1 MKEKTDQKN
10 IVPRI
15 FIGILILILISL
27 IGYVLVTGVPDE
39 EKSTTYEIPY
49 NRLIREMETY
59 VGIIDTIYKEN
70 QLGLSSVKITD
81 RVYTVEVGYFDPK
94 TCEMTET
101 LRVETDNIPDYIQSV
116 DHLLTDEELRK
127 MYGNGGL
134 AETTTIFGTWM
145 TNLTCTRGS
154 DQFVISLQRDKM
166 VLSGELSPSTLRAIN
181 TWKEKIPELT
191 DSSYKILMWEPMY
204 E

>member
-1 MKEKTDQKN
+1 M
-10 IVPRI
+10 
-15 FIGILILILISL
+15 ILILISL

-101 LRVETDNIPDYIQSV
+101 LHVETDNIPDYIQSV

>member
-1 MKEKTDQKN
+1 MKEKTDQKH
-10 IVPRI
+10 IVPWI

-59 VGIIDTIYKEN
+59 VGIIDTIHKEN

>member
-59 VGIIDTIYKEN
+59 VDIIDTIYKEN